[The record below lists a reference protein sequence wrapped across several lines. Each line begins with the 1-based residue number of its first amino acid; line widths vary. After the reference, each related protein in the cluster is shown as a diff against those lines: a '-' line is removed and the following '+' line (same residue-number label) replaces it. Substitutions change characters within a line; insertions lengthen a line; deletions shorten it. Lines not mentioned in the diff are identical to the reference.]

1 MNQLTEPKQFPTSL
15 DRAELEKIVMN
26 GASGIHESLLR
37 SYQVLL
43 LVKEL
48 LNRKVDHQ
56 VILQIIELNYDE

>member
-1 MNQLTEPKQFPTSL
+1 VNQLTEPKQFPTSL